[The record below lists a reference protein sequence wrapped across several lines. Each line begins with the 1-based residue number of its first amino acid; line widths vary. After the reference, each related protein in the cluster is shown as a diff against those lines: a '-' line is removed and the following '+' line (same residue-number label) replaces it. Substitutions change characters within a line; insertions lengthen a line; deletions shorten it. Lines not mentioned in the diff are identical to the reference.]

1 MSNILILDDEPQIR
15 RFLRISLSAIGHS
28 LFEAETANSAFTILK
43 NNKIDLVI
51 LDLGLP
57 DLDGQEA
64 ISIIRGQTSVP
75 IIVLSVR
82 ASETDKVEALDRGAD
97 DYVVKPFGIGELMAR
112 IRVSL
117 RSDQA
122 LSQSQ
127 EKLVFEDLEIDFI
140 KRRILR
146 KGQDIHLSKK
156 EYDLLS
162 FLVSQADHVVTHKHI
177 LKTLW
182 GPAHTED
189 TAYLRVYIK
198 QLRQKLE
205 KDPTH
210 PKIILT
216 EAGIGYRLRL
226 SETE

>member
-97 DYVVKPFGIGELMAR
+97 DYVVKPFAIGELMAR

-117 RSDQA
+117 RSDLA

-162 FLVSQADHVVTHKHI
+162 FLASQADHVVTHKHI